1 MKDAMKYQNVAPDTW
16 IFPSKMSIYV
26 SMVPSSEVSYQEVGR
41 SSAVADNNDISKA
54 PKNLLTF
61 RGCTVHETRP
71 FDMDFSGAPSELLR
85 REQMIGNY
93 YTMLPHA
100 RPAVDDCRYKS
111 DHRSIYIFNMDVDR
125 FEKVHME
132 DAIDNCF
139 RFANDAEGTVHHAHA
154 SVLYEH
160 GLPSSKDVSMQN
172 DPLFC
177 HNRPDNL
184 GGLSEE
190 AYIRDNPKPNGVC
203 VVLGDLP
210 LDHFKGS
217 DLRDWVESVK
227 CAADKNGAIPA
238 NADARAKET
247 AALGWYE
254 QLVAQGGAGLN
265 LEVGELEGDDVEGD
279 DVEDDNNEN
288 LMGIN
293 ADRDLV
299 DALENAWDPLLIASL
314 HNDQMPV
321 NSSAKSASELKQAY
335 HAQFPQTWKNLLTTQ
350 DIAFARK
357 QVVKQAKSLIADPRA
372 YTSYLSNANDHYAEH
387 LTDRVLAARSEFI
400 AGGLLEQAL
409 SEMQS
414 PSKGKRTKAA
424 KRIKEF
430 VDNFETTAEYFKRE
444 NPDLQDNAHVLRE
457 ILRSYIQP
465 MAAPD
470 AQRLEEAIEAKV
482 MNKET
487 VTPDMLDALRTQL
500 STNTS
505 NNNINA
511 IANELQQAA
520 ADMSRYGAT
529 RKGRNTSKI
538 GDGLA
543 FDRAVKQGV
552 RRDARQGRTLESLEY
567 VARIMKD
574 VRGKSDVRLRQ
585 AFMRT
590 KITRDN
596 LKRMAE
602 HDIIVPFGFM
612 LTRPF
617 ERYDMCSA
625 ILCKSGTQ
633 LGNTYM
639 GHNDFQLTDDVIHK
653 VHVGHYTF
661 YSKSII
667 HDEKQYQIAEN
678 VFGAGY
684 KGGENTRFY
693 QDKAELMDD
702 IHAEAFRASIICML
716 LPYRTNQ
723 GGRAPRIENPID
735 ITGKLHP
742 TLYAET
748 DIPEGE
754 VDSAQYPG
762 GRYYAEVLE
771 LKKLSAYASDA
782 TEHFMSPFK
791 YLNTVCFQGAQFMY
805 NNNSGGFTDKIK
817 NTGHWGNVYNGVK
830 KVRNGENAFMKED
843 DQRTPM

>member
-41 SSAVADNNDISKA
+41 SSAVSDNNDISKA

-100 RPAVDDCRYKS
+100 RPAVDDCKYKS

-139 RFANDAEGTVHHAHA
+139 RFADDAEGTVHHAHA

-177 HNRPDNL
+177 HNSDVDL
-184 GGLSEE
+184 GGLSAE
-190 AYIRDNPKPNGVC
+190 AYIRNNPKPNGVC

-227 CAADKNGAIPA
+227 CAADKNG
-238 NADARAKET
+238 NEGN
-247 AALGWYE
+247 ALGWYQGIMGAE
-254 QLVAQGGAGLN
+254 VADDARFVDDLDLDEALMRNPRVQG
-265 LEVGELEGDDVEGD
+265 V
-279 DVEDDNNEN
+279 
-288 LMGIN
+288 N
-293 ADRDLV
+293 ADRAVV

-321 NSSAKSASELKQAY
+321 NSSAKSASELKEAY

-372 YTSYLSNANDHYAEH
+372 YTAYLSNANDHYAEH
-387 LTDRVLAARSEFI
+387 LTDRVLANRSEFI

-465 MAAPD
+465 MAAQD

-500 STNTS
+500 STTTS

-520 ADMSRYGAT
+520 ADMSGVGAGVD
-529 RKGRNTSKI
+529 GRNTSKI
-538 GDGLA
+538 GDGLD
-543 FDRAVKQGV
+543 FDNAVRQGV
-552 RRDARQGRTLESLEY
+552 QRIANLGANQPRSLEY
-567 VARIMKD
+567 IVRQGKD
-574 VRGKSDVRLRQ
+574 VQGKSDQRLREE
-585 AFMRT
+585 FMNT
-590 KITRDN
+590 KITREN

-602 HDIIVPFGFM
+602 HDIVVPFGFM

-653 VHVGHYTF
+653 VHVGHYT
-661 YSKSII
+661 
-667 HDEKQYQIAEN
+667 
-678 VFGAGY
+678 
-684 KGGENTRFY
+684 
-693 QDKAELMDD
+693 L
-702 IHAEAFRASIICML
+702 
-716 LPYRTNQ
+716 
-723 GGRAPRIENPID
+723 
-735 ITGKLHP
+735 
-742 TLYAET
+742 
-748 DIPEGE
+748 
-754 VDSAQYPG
+754 
-762 GRYYAEVLE
+762 
-771 LKKLSAYASDA
+771 
-782 TEHFMSPFK
+782 
-791 YLNTVCFQGAQFMY
+791 
-805 NNNSGGFTDKIK
+805 
-817 NTGHWGNVYNGVK
+817 
-830 KVRNGENAFMKED
+830 
-843 DQRTPM
+843 

>member
-1 MKDAMKYQNVAPDTW
+1 
-16 IFPSKMSIYV
+16 
-26 SMVPSSEVSYQEVGR
+26 
-41 SSAVADNNDISKA
+41 
-54 PKNLLTF
+54 
-61 RGCTVHETRP
+61 
-71 FDMDFSGAPSELLR
+71 MDFSGAPSELLR

-100 RPAVDDCRYKS
+100 RPAVDDCKYKT

-125 FEKVHME
+125 FEKVHIE

-139 RFANDAEGTVHHAHA
+139 RFADNAEGTVHHAHA

-177 HNRPDNL
+177 HNTGDL
-184 GGLSEE
+184 GGKSAE

-227 CAADKNGAIPA
+227 CAADKNG
-238 NADARAKET
+238 NERN
-247 AALGWYE
+247 ALGWYQGIIGNVE
-254 QLVAQGGAGLN
+254 AQAQERENRRALDALGIDGFSA
-265 LEVGELEGDDVEGD
+265 DPDV
-279 DVEDDNNEN
+279 
-288 LMGIN
+288 
-293 ADRDLV
+293 V

-321 NSSAKSASELKQAY
+321 NSSSRSASELKQAY

-372 YTSYLSNANDHYAEH
+372 YTAYLSNANDHYAEH

-465 MAAPD
+465 MAAQD

-500 STNTS
+500 STTTS

-520 ADMSRYGAT
+520 ADMSGVGAGAD
-529 RKGRNTSKI
+529 GRNTSKI
-538 GDGLA
+538 GDGLD
-543 FDRAVKQGV
+543 FDSAV
-552 RRDARQGRTLESLEY
+552 RRGVQRAARAARGNDSLEY
-567 VARIMKD
+567 QVRLAKD
-574 VRGKSDVRLRQ
+574 VEGKSDELLRRE
-585 AFMRT
+585 FMNT
-590 KITRDN
+590 KITKEN

-602 HDIIVPFGFM
+602 HDIVVPFGFM

>member
-1 MKDAMKYQNVAPDTW
+1 
-16 IFPSKMSIYV
+16 
-26 SMVPSSEVSYQEVGR
+26 
-41 SSAVADNNDISKA
+41 
-54 PKNLLTF
+54 
-61 RGCTVHETRP
+61 
-71 FDMDFSGAPSELLR
+71 
-85 REQMIGNY
+85 
-93 YTMLPHA
+93 
-100 RPAVDDCRYKS
+100 
-111 DHRSIYIFNMDVDR
+111 
-125 FEKVHME
+125 ME

-139 RFANDAEGTVHHAHA
+139 RFADDAEGTVHHAHA

-177 HNRPDNL
+177 HNPVD
-184 GGLSEE
+184 GVDTAAE
-190 AYIRDNPKPNGVC
+190 ALKTIRDNPKPNGVC
-203 VVLGDLP
+203 TVLGDLP

-238 NADARAKET
+238 DADAAGKT
-247 AALGWYE
+247 AEAVDWYRTLIGAAARVRRGDRDNIRDVLRRDGLG
-254 QLVAQGGAGLN
+254 VQG
-265 LEVGELEGDDVEGD
+265 V
-279 DVEDDNNEN
+279 
-288 LMGIN
+288 N
-293 ADRDLV
+293 ADREVV

-321 NSSAKSASELKQAY
+321 NSSARSASELKQAY

-372 YTSYLSNANDHYAEH
+372 YTNYLSNANDHYAEH

-430 VDNFETTAEYFKRE
+430 VDNFDTTAEYFKRE

-500 STNTS
+500 STTTS

-520 ADMSRYGAT
+520 ADMSGAGAGVD
-529 RKGRNTSKI
+529 GRNTSKI
-538 GDGLA
+538 GDGLE
-543 FDRAVKQGV
+543 FDKALKKGVKELAEGGDKDQ
-552 RRDARQGRTLESLEY
+552 SLEY
-567 VARIMKD
+567 QVRMEMD
-574 VRGKSDVRLRQ
+574 VTKKSDENLRKE
-585 AFMRT
+585 FMTT
-590 KITRDN
+590 KITREN
-596 LKRMAE
+596 LKKMAE

-805 NNNSGGFTDKIK
+805 NQNSGGFTDKIK

>member
-41 SSAVADNNDISKA
+41 SSAVSDNNDISKA

-100 RPAVDDCRYKS
+100 RPAVDDCKYKS

-139 RFANDAEGTVHHAHA
+139 RFADDAEGTVHHAHA

-177 HNRPDNL
+177 HNSDVDL
-184 GGLSEE
+184 GGLSAE
-190 AYIRDNPKPNGVC
+190 AYIRNNPKPNGVC

-227 CAADKNGAIPA
+227 CAADKNG
-238 NADARAKET
+238 NEGN
-247 AALGWYE
+247 ALGWYQGIMGAE
-254 QLVAQGGAGLN
+254 VADDARFVDDLDLDEALMRNPRVQG
-265 LEVGELEGDDVEGD
+265 V
-279 DVEDDNNEN
+279 
-288 LMGIN
+288 N
-293 ADRDLV
+293 ADRAVV

-372 YTSYLSNANDHYAEH
+372 YTAYLSNANDHYAEH
-387 LTDRVLAARSEFI
+387 LTDRVLANRSEFI

-465 MAAPD
+465 MAAQD

-500 STNTS
+500 STTTS

-520 ADMSRYGAT
+520 ADMSGVGAGVD
-529 RKGRNTSKI
+529 GRNTSKI
-538 GDGLA
+538 GDGLD
-543 FDRAVKQGV
+543 FDNAVRQGV
-552 RRDARQGRTLESLEY
+552 QRIANLGANQPRSLEY
-567 VARIMKD
+567 IVRQGKD
-574 VRGKSDVRLRQ
+574 VQGKSDQRLREE
-585 AFMRT
+585 FMNT
-590 KITRDN
+590 KITREN

-602 HDIIVPFGFM
+602 HDIVVPFGFM

-653 VHVGHYTF
+653 VHVGHYT
-661 YSKSII
+661 
-667 HDEKQYQIAEN
+667 
-678 VFGAGY
+678 
-684 KGGENTRFY
+684 
-693 QDKAELMDD
+693 L
-702 IHAEAFRASIICML
+702 
-716 LPYRTNQ
+716 
-723 GGRAPRIENPID
+723 
-735 ITGKLHP
+735 
-742 TLYAET
+742 
-748 DIPEGE
+748 
-754 VDSAQYPG
+754 
-762 GRYYAEVLE
+762 
-771 LKKLSAYASDA
+771 
-782 TEHFMSPFK
+782 
-791 YLNTVCFQGAQFMY
+791 
-805 NNNSGGFTDKIK
+805 
-817 NTGHWGNVYNGVK
+817 
-830 KVRNGENAFMKED
+830 
-843 DQRTPM
+843 

>member
-1 MKDAMKYQNVAPDTW
+1 MMNLEQITSAVHETCFFGVLHALLAGKNHYKEWQRQYGRRISRIGDLLSLERNRWAICQKTERGLYLLDAEMKDAMKYQNVAPDTW

-85 REQMIGNY
+85 REQMIGTY

-100 RPAVDDCRYKS
+100 RPAVDDCSYKT
-111 DHRSIYIFNMDVDR
+111 DHRSIFIFNMDVDR
-125 FEKVHME
+125 FEKIHIE

-139 RFANDAEGTVHHAHA
+139 RFADNAEGTVHHAHA

-177 HNRPDNL
+177 HNSEGVDL
-184 GGLSEE
+184 GGLSAE
-190 AYIRDNPKPNGVC
+190 AYIRNNPKPNGVC

-227 CAADKNGAIPA
+227 CAAKANGNEGNAI
-238 NADARAKET
+238 
-247 AALGWYE
+247 GWYRDLINGRAE
-254 QLVAQGGAGLN
+254 FRDELRGALAGI
-265 LEVGELEGDDVEGD
+265 GGDDELIRNPRVQG
-279 DVEDDNNEN
+279 V
-288 LMGIN
+288 N
-293 ADRDLV
+293 ADRDVV

-372 YTSYLSNANDHYAEH
+372 YTAYLSNANDHYAEH
-387 LTDRVLAARSEFI
+387 LTDRVLANRSEFI

-409 SEMQS
+409 AEMQS

-465 MAAPD
+465 MAARD

-500 STNTS
+500 STTTS

-520 ADMSRYGAT
+520 ADMSGAGAGED
-529 RKGRNTSKI
+529 GRNTSKI
-538 GDGLA
+538 GDGLD
-543 FDRAVKQGV
+543 FDNAV
-552 RRDARQGRTLESLEY
+552 RRGVQRAARAATPGQSLEY
-567 VARIMKD
+567 QVRIARD
-574 VRGKSDVRLRQ
+574 VTGKSDSGLREL
-585 AFMRT
+585 FCT
-590 KITRDN
+590 TPITREN

-602 HDIIVPFGFM
+602 HDIVVPFGFM

-625 ILCKSGTQ
+625 ILCKSGSQ

-653 VHVGHYTF
+653 VHVGHYT
-661 YSKSII
+661 
-667 HDEKQYQIAEN
+667 
-678 VFGAGY
+678 
-684 KGGENTRFY
+684 
-693 QDKAELMDD
+693 L
-702 IHAEAFRASIICML
+702 
-716 LPYRTNQ
+716 
-723 GGRAPRIENPID
+723 
-735 ITGKLHP
+735 
-742 TLYAET
+742 
-748 DIPEGE
+748 
-754 VDSAQYPG
+754 
-762 GRYYAEVLE
+762 
-771 LKKLSAYASDA
+771 
-782 TEHFMSPFK
+782 
-791 YLNTVCFQGAQFMY
+791 
-805 NNNSGGFTDKIK
+805 
-817 NTGHWGNVYNGVK
+817 
-830 KVRNGENAFMKED
+830 
-843 DQRTPM
+843 

>member
-100 RPAVDDCRYKS
+100 RPAVDDCKYKT

-125 FEKVHME
+125 FEKIHIE

-139 RFANDAEGTVHHAHA
+139 RFADNAEGTVHHAHA

-177 HNRPDNL
+177 HEEPDDL
-184 GGLSEE
+184 GGLSFE
-190 AYIRDNPKPNGVC
+190 AYIRNNPKPNGVC

-227 CAADKNGAIPA
+227 CAAKANGREGASLAWYQELIG
-238 NADARAKET
+238 NAVPVAVEEDFDN
-247 AALGWYE
+247 ALIRNPR
-254 QLVAQGGAGLN
+254 VQG
-265 LEVGELEGDDVEGD
+265 V
-279 DVEDDNNEN
+279 
-288 LMGIN
+288 N
-293 ADRDLV
+293 ADRAVV
-299 DALENAWDPLLIASL
+299 DVLENAWDPLLIASL

-387 LTDRVLAARSEFI
+387 LTDRVLANRSEFI

-465 MAAPD
+465 MAASD

-500 STNTS
+500 STTTS

-520 ADMSRYGAT
+520 ADMSGAGAGED
-529 RKGRNTSKI
+529 GRNTSKI

-543 FDRAVKQGV
+543 FDSAVKRGV
-552 RRDARQGRTLESLEY
+552 QRIAAAGANQRRSLEY
-567 VARIMKD
+567 LVRLERD
-574 VRGKSDVRLRQ
+574 VQGKSDELLRG
-585 AFMRT
+585 AFMNT
-590 KITRDN
+590 KITREN

-602 HDIIVPFGFM
+602 HDIVVPFGFM

-653 VHVGHYTF
+653 VHVGHYT
-661 YSKSII
+661 
-667 HDEKQYQIAEN
+667 
-678 VFGAGY
+678 
-684 KGGENTRFY
+684 
-693 QDKAELMDD
+693 L
-702 IHAEAFRASIICML
+702 
-716 LPYRTNQ
+716 
-723 GGRAPRIENPID
+723 
-735 ITGKLHP
+735 
-742 TLYAET
+742 
-748 DIPEGE
+748 
-754 VDSAQYPG
+754 
-762 GRYYAEVLE
+762 
-771 LKKLSAYASDA
+771 
-782 TEHFMSPFK
+782 
-791 YLNTVCFQGAQFMY
+791 
-805 NNNSGGFTDKIK
+805 
-817 NTGHWGNVYNGVK
+817 
-830 KVRNGENAFMKED
+830 
-843 DQRTPM
+843 

>member
-41 SSAVADNNDISKA
+41 SSAVSDNNDISKA

-100 RPAVDDCRYKS
+100 RPAVDECKYKS

-139 RFANDAEGTVHHAHA
+139 RFADDAEGTVHHAHA

-177 HNRPDNL
+177 HNSDVDL
-184 GGLSEE
+184 GGLSAE
-190 AYIRDNPKPNGVC
+190 AYIRNNPKPNGVC

-227 CAADKNGAIPA
+227 CAADKNG
-238 NADARAKET
+238 NEGN
-247 AALGWYE
+247 ALGWYQGIMGAE
-254 QLVAQGGAGLN
+254 VADDARFVDDLDLDEALMRNPRVQG
-265 LEVGELEGDDVEGD
+265 V
-279 DVEDDNNEN
+279 
-288 LMGIN
+288 N
-293 ADRDLV
+293 ADRAVV

-372 YTSYLSNANDHYAEH
+372 YTAYLSNANDHYAEH
-387 LTDRVLAARSEFI
+387 LTDRVLANRSEFI

-465 MAAPD
+465 MAAQD

-500 STNTS
+500 STTTS

-520 ADMSRYGAT
+520 ADMSGVGAGVD
-529 RKGRNTSKI
+529 GRNTSKI
-538 GDGLA
+538 GDGLD
-543 FDRAVKQGV
+543 FDNAVRQGV
-552 RRDARQGRTLESLEY
+552 QRIANLGANQPRSLEY
-567 VARIMKD
+567 IVRQGKD
-574 VRGKSDVRLRQ
+574 VQGKSDQRLREE
-585 AFMRT
+585 FMNT
-590 KITRDN
+590 KITREN

-602 HDIIVPFGFM
+602 HDIVVPFGFM

-653 VHVGHYTF
+653 VHVGHYT
-661 YSKSII
+661 
-667 HDEKQYQIAEN
+667 
-678 VFGAGY
+678 
-684 KGGENTRFY
+684 
-693 QDKAELMDD
+693 L
-702 IHAEAFRASIICML
+702 
-716 LPYRTNQ
+716 
-723 GGRAPRIENPID
+723 
-735 ITGKLHP
+735 
-742 TLYAET
+742 
-748 DIPEGE
+748 
-754 VDSAQYPG
+754 
-762 GRYYAEVLE
+762 
-771 LKKLSAYASDA
+771 
-782 TEHFMSPFK
+782 
-791 YLNTVCFQGAQFMY
+791 
-805 NNNSGGFTDKIK
+805 
-817 NTGHWGNVYNGVK
+817 
-830 KVRNGENAFMKED
+830 
-843 DQRTPM
+843 

>member
-1 MKDAMKYQNVAPDTW
+1 
-16 IFPSKMSIYV
+16 
-26 SMVPSSEVSYQEVGR
+26 MVPSSEVSYQEVGR
-41 SSAVADNNDISKA
+41 SSAVSDNNDISKA

-100 RPAVDDCRYKS
+100 RPAVDDCKYKS

-139 RFANDAEGTVHHAHA
+139 RFADDAEGTVHHAHA

-177 HNRPDNL
+177 HNSDVDL
-184 GGLSEE
+184 GGLSAE
-190 AYIRDNPKPNGVC
+190 AYIRNNPKPNGVC

-227 CAADKNGAIPA
+227 CAADKNG
-238 NADARAKET
+238 NEGN
-247 AALGWYE
+247 ALGWYQGIMGAE
-254 QLVAQGGAGLN
+254 VADDARFVDDLDLDEALMRNPRVQG
-265 LEVGELEGDDVEGD
+265 V
-279 DVEDDNNEN
+279 
-288 LMGIN
+288 N
-293 ADRDLV
+293 ADRAVV

-321 NSSAKSASELKQAY
+321 NSSAKSASELKEAY

-372 YTSYLSNANDHYAEH
+372 YTAYLSNANDHYAEH
-387 LTDRVLAARSEFI
+387 LTDRVLANRSEFI

-465 MAAPD
+465 MAAQD

-500 STNTS
+500 STTTS

-520 ADMSRYGAT
+520 ADMSGVGAGVD
-529 RKGRNTSKI
+529 GRNTSKI
-538 GDGLA
+538 GDGLD
-543 FDRAVKQGV
+543 FDNAVRQGV
-552 RRDARQGRTLESLEY
+552 QRIANLGANQPRSLEY
-567 VARIMKD
+567 IVRQGKD
-574 VRGKSDVRLRQ
+574 VQGKSDQRLREE
-585 AFMRT
+585 FMNT
-590 KITRDN
+590 KITREN

-602 HDIIVPFGFM
+602 HDIVVPFGFM

-653 VHVGHYTF
+653 VHVGHYT
-661 YSKSII
+661 
-667 HDEKQYQIAEN
+667 
-678 VFGAGY
+678 
-684 KGGENTRFY
+684 
-693 QDKAELMDD
+693 L
-702 IHAEAFRASIICML
+702 
-716 LPYRTNQ
+716 
-723 GGRAPRIENPID
+723 
-735 ITGKLHP
+735 
-742 TLYAET
+742 
-748 DIPEGE
+748 
-754 VDSAQYPG
+754 
-762 GRYYAEVLE
+762 
-771 LKKLSAYASDA
+771 
-782 TEHFMSPFK
+782 
-791 YLNTVCFQGAQFMY
+791 
-805 NNNSGGFTDKIK
+805 
-817 NTGHWGNVYNGVK
+817 
-830 KVRNGENAFMKED
+830 
-843 DQRTPM
+843 

>member
-41 SSAVADNNDISKA
+41 SSAVSDNNDISKA

-100 RPAVDDCRYKS
+100 RPAVDDCKYKS

-139 RFANDAEGTVHHAHA
+139 RFADDGTVHHAHA

-177 HNRPDNL
+177 HNSDVDL
-184 GGLSEE
+184 GGLSAE
-190 AYIRDNPKPNGVC
+190 AYIRNNPKPNGVC

-227 CAADKNGAIPA
+227 CAADKNG
-238 NADARAKET
+238 NEGN
-247 AALGWYE
+247 ALGWYQGIMGAE
-254 QLVAQGGAGLN
+254 VADDARFVDDLDLDEALMRNPRVQG
-265 LEVGELEGDDVEGD
+265 V
-279 DVEDDNNEN
+279 
-288 LMGIN
+288 N
-293 ADRDLV
+293 ADRAVV

-372 YTSYLSNANDHYAEH
+372 YTAYLSNANDHYAEH
-387 LTDRVLAARSEFI
+387 LTDRVLANRSEFI

-465 MAAPD
+465 MAAQD

-500 STNTS
+500 STTTS

-520 ADMSRYGAT
+520 ADMSGVGAGVD
-529 RKGRNTSKI
+529 GRNTSKI
-538 GDGLA
+538 GDGLD
-543 FDRAVKQGV
+543 FDNAVRQGV
-552 RRDARQGRTLESLEY
+552 QRIANLGANQPRSLEY
-567 VARIMKD
+567 IVRQGKD
-574 VRGKSDVRLRQ
+574 VQGKSDQRLREE
-585 AFMRT
+585 FMNT
-590 KITRDN
+590 KITREN

-602 HDIIVPFGFM
+602 HDIVVPFGFM

-653 VHVGHYTF
+653 VHVGHYT
-661 YSKSII
+661 
-667 HDEKQYQIAEN
+667 
-678 VFGAGY
+678 
-684 KGGENTRFY
+684 
-693 QDKAELMDD
+693 L
-702 IHAEAFRASIICML
+702 
-716 LPYRTNQ
+716 
-723 GGRAPRIENPID
+723 
-735 ITGKLHP
+735 
-742 TLYAET
+742 
-748 DIPEGE
+748 
-754 VDSAQYPG
+754 
-762 GRYYAEVLE
+762 
-771 LKKLSAYASDA
+771 
-782 TEHFMSPFK
+782 
-791 YLNTVCFQGAQFMY
+791 
-805 NNNSGGFTDKIK
+805 
-817 NTGHWGNVYNGVK
+817 
-830 KVRNGENAFMKED
+830 
-843 DQRTPM
+843 

>member
-1 MKDAMKYQNVAPDTW
+1 
-16 IFPSKMSIYV
+16 
-26 SMVPSSEVSYQEVGR
+26 
-41 SSAVADNNDISKA
+41 
-54 PKNLLTF
+54 
-61 RGCTVHETRP
+61 
-71 FDMDFSGAPSELLR
+71 
-85 REQMIGNY
+85 MIGNY

-100 RPAVDDCRYKS
+100 RPAVDECKYKS

-139 RFANDAEGTVHHAHA
+139 RFADDAEGTVHHAHA

-177 HNRPDNL
+177 HNSDVDL
-184 GGLSEE
+184 GGLSAE

-227 CAADKNGAIPA
+227 CAADKNAPGT
-238 NADARAKET
+238 NAATWYRGLIR
-247 AALGWYE
+247 LG
-254 QLVAQGGAGLN
+254 G
-265 LEVGELEGDDVEGD
+265 GELEEARRQQEDRQRRLDGLGIGEVGFSADPDV
-279 DVEDDNNEN
+279 V
-288 LMGIN
+288 L
-293 ADRDLV
+293 
-299 DALENAWDPLLIASL
+299 ALENAWDPLLIASL

-372 YTSYLSNANDHYAEH
+372 YTAYLSNANDHYAEH

-430 VDNFETTAEYFKRE
+430 VDNFDTTAEYFKRE

-500 STNTS
+500 STTTS

-520 ADMSRYGAT
+520 ADMSNVQGRGPFAQGE
-529 RKGRNTSKI
+529 GRNTSKI

-543 FDRAVKQGV
+543 FDSAVKRGV
-552 RRDARQGRTLESLEY
+552 RREARAATPGRSLEY
-567 VARIMKD
+567 RVRIAND
-574 VRGKSDVRLRQ
+574 VTGKSDSGLREL
-585 AFMRT
+585 FCTTPIT
-590 KITRDN
+590 KEN

-602 HDIIVPFGFM
+602 HDIVVPFGFM

-805 NNNSGGFTDKIK
+805 NHNQGGFTDKIK

>member
-1 MKDAMKYQNVAPDTW
+1 LN
-16 IFPSKMSIYV
+16 
-26 SMVPSSEVSYQEVGR
+26 
-41 SSAVADNNDISKA
+41 
-54 PKNLLTF
+54 
-61 RGCTVHETRP
+61 
-71 FDMDFSGAPSELLR
+71 
-85 REQMIGNY
+85 
-93 YTMLPHA
+93 
-100 RPAVDDCRYKS
+100 
-111 DHRSIYIFNMDVDR
+111 
-125 FEKVHME
+125 
-132 DAIDNCF
+132 
-139 RFANDAEGTVHHAHA
+139 
-154 SVLYEH
+154 
-160 GLPSSKDVSMQN
+160 
-172 DPLFC
+172 
-177 HNRPDNL
+177 
-184 GGLSEE
+184 
-190 AYIRDNPKPNGVC
+190 
-203 VVLGDLP
+203 
-210 LDHFKGS
+210 HFKGS

-227 CAADKNGAIPA
+227 CAANKNGNGGNAI
-238 NADARAKET
+238 
-247 AALGWYE
+247 GWYRG
-254 QLVAQGGAGLN
+254 LIGAPAPDV
-265 LEVGELEGDDVEGD
+265 EVGGLFDEGDA
-279 DVEDDNNEN
+279 
-288 LMGIN
+288 LMRNPRVQGVN
-293 ADRDLV
+293 ADRAVV

-387 LTDRVLAARSEFI
+387 LTDRVLAGRSEFI

-500 STNTS
+500 STTTS

-520 ADMSRYGAT
+520 ANMSRIGAGED
-529 RKGRNTSKI
+529 GRNTSKI
-538 GDGLA
+538 GDGLE
-543 FDRAVKQGV
+543 FDDAVKRGVQTAARRAVLGN
-552 RRDARQGRTLESLEY
+552 SLEY
-567 VARIMKD
+567 QVRIAND
-574 VRGKSDVRLRQ
+574 VTGKSDSGLREL
-585 AFMRT
+585 FCTT
-590 KITRDN
+590 KITREN

-602 HDIIVPFGFM
+602 HDIVVPFGFM

-653 VHVGHYTF
+653 F

-771 LKKLSAYASDA
+771 LKKFTAYASDA

-805 NNNSGGFTDKIK
+805 NHNQGGFTDKIK

>member
-1 MKDAMKYQNVAPDTW
+1 
-16 IFPSKMSIYV
+16 
-26 SMVPSSEVSYQEVGR
+26 
-41 SSAVADNNDISKA
+41 
-54 PKNLLTF
+54 
-61 RGCTVHETRP
+61 
-71 FDMDFSGAPSELLR
+71 
-85 REQMIGNY
+85 
-93 YTMLPHA
+93 
-100 RPAVDDCRYKS
+100 
-111 DHRSIYIFNMDVDR
+111 
-125 FEKVHME
+125 ME
-132 DAIDNCF
+132 DAIENCF
-139 RFANDAEGTVHHAHA
+139 RFADDAEGTVHHAHA

-177 HNRPDNL
+177 HNSDVDL
-184 GGLSEE
+184 GGLSAE
-190 AYIRDNPKPNGVC
+190 AYIRNNPKPNGVC

-227 CAADKNGAIPA
+227 CAADKNG
-238 NADARAKET
+238 NEGN
-247 AALGWYE
+247 ALGWYQGIMGAE
-254 QLVAQGGAGLN
+254 VADDARFVDDLDLDEALMRNPRVQG
-265 LEVGELEGDDVEGD
+265 V
-279 DVEDDNNEN
+279 
-288 LMGIN
+288 N
-293 ADRDLV
+293 ADRAVV

-372 YTSYLSNANDHYAEH
+372 YTAYLSNANDHYAEH
-387 LTDRVLAARSEFI
+387 LTDRVLANRSEFI

-465 MAAPD
+465 MAAQD

-500 STNTS
+500 STTTS

-520 ADMSRYGAT
+520 ADMSGVGAGVD
-529 RKGRNTSKI
+529 GRNTSKI
-538 GDGLA
+538 GDGLD
-543 FDRAVKQGV
+543 FDNAVRQGV
-552 RRDARQGRTLESLEY
+552 QRIANLGANQPRSLEY
-567 VARIMKD
+567 IVRQGKD
-574 VRGKSDVRLRQ
+574 VQGKSDQRLREE
-585 AFMRT
+585 FMNT
-590 KITRDN
+590 KITREN

-602 HDIIVPFGFM
+602 HDIVVPFGFM

-653 VHVGHYTF
+653 VHVGHYT
-661 YSKSII
+661 
-667 HDEKQYQIAEN
+667 
-678 VFGAGY
+678 
-684 KGGENTRFY
+684 
-693 QDKAELMDD
+693 L
-702 IHAEAFRASIICML
+702 
-716 LPYRTNQ
+716 
-723 GGRAPRIENPID
+723 
-735 ITGKLHP
+735 
-742 TLYAET
+742 
-748 DIPEGE
+748 
-754 VDSAQYPG
+754 
-762 GRYYAEVLE
+762 
-771 LKKLSAYASDA
+771 
-782 TEHFMSPFK
+782 
-791 YLNTVCFQGAQFMY
+791 
-805 NNNSGGFTDKIK
+805 
-817 NTGHWGNVYNGVK
+817 
-830 KVRNGENAFMKED
+830 
-843 DQRTPM
+843 